1 MTSPAGGAHVPGR
14 PGGHPAAGATPPGP
28 GTPPPEPT
36 ASGEFDL
43 EEAIHQVEA
52 EEHEGRPPAAGL
64 LGNLVVAAVVV
75 VLGAAAVVG
84 SLAFGAGSARS
95 PEAGT
100 WPLMVS
106 VVIVALGLGLVATAR
121 RTTDAERFGR
131 TSWLVLAGLATL
143 VAFVALI
150 PVIGFEIPAA
160 LLAFV
165 WLRFLGSEGWRTSI
179 VTSVALVVA
188 FYLIFVGALSV
199 PIPHLF

>member
-14 PGGHPAAGATPPGP
+14 PGGHPAAGAPPQAGP
-28 GTPPPEPT
+28 AMPPEVAAPE
-36 ASGEFDL
+36 EFDL

-64 LGNLVVAAVVV
+64 LGNLVVAAAVV
-75 VLGAAAVVG
+75 VLGGAAVVG
-84 SLAFGAGSARS
+84 SLAFDAGSARS

-106 VVIVALGLGLVATAR
+106 VVIVVLGLGLVATAR

-131 TSWLVLAGLATL
+131 TSWLVLAGLATM
-143 VAFVALI
+143 VVFVALI

-165 WLRFLGSEGWRTSI
+165 WLRFLGSESWRTSI